1 MQALNEAAFSQ
12 PHWLLRAKGFNTEDW
27 YGRPQRGTAV
37 ERNGGIE
44 NPNRTRLYTRNC
56 VYYRFADSNAR
67 SDDAKQGGGWW
78 LDYEQLEKVMSGCAA
93 TGMNL
98 SQMARHYLAVPWEW
112 SQADIVISAVFQ
124 QPMDAYE
131 GRGRPVEITGRY
143 LGRNAV
149 DAGQGYS
156 GNRNVIQLFIPDMRS
171 HWRQTLTMV
180 KVEDV
185 RVFARQHRDIIR
197 V

>member
-1 MQALNEAAFSQ
+1 MQALNEEAFHQ

-27 YGRPQRGTAV
+27 YGRPQHGTAV

-44 NPNRTRLYTRNC
+44 EPNRTRLYQGRT
-56 VYYRFADSNAR
+56 VYYRFADANG
-67 SDDAKQGGGWW
+67 SDDAKMGGGWW
-78 LDYEQLEKVMSGCAA
+78 IEYDQLHKIMEGCAA

-112 SQADIVISAVFQ
+112 SHADVVITAVFQ
-124 QPMDAYE
+124 APIDAYE

-143 LGRNAV
+143 LGRNGV
-149 DAGQGYS
+149 DAGKGYS
-156 GNRNVIQLFIPDMRS
+156 GNRNVIQLFIPDMRR
-171 HWRQTLTMV
+171 HWRQALTMV
-180 KVEDV
+180 KVQDV
-185 RVFARQHRDIIR
+185 RAFARMHRDIIR